1 MSAPDL
7 LQHEAT
13 LAEFTSKLRAFR
25 PTATVLEAE
34 IARVRLVVIWGGK
47 QVGASIVRVGEELGW
62 EAGGGGR
69 KTIVRVGEGE
79 EGG

>member
-1 MSAPDL
+1 

-34 IARVRLVVIWGGK
+34 IARVRLGVEGGETEVWVK
-47 QVGASIVRVGEELGW
+47 
-62 EAGGGGR
+62 GGGD
-69 KTIVRVGEGE
+69 
-79 EGG
+79 